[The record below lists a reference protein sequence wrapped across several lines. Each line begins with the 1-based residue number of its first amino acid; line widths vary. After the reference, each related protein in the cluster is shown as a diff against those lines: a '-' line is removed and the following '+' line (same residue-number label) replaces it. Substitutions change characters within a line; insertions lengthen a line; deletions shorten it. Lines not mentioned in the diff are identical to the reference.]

1 MYASAA
7 FQSPDYPTPNA
18 STVGGSPT
26 EHAPERHIALV
37 ASRADAYKH
46 EVEELRVALAKAKL
60 AAQHQTEEHEKAMAA
75 LTAELEARGRGE
87 MLARARCEASE
98 VELRGARQ
106 QLGKLREQLKRD
118 GSERA
123 NALGAEVLDRC
134 KFAFRS
140 LARRGFA
147 ASVLAWRRRALH
159 GGVARWAANAR
170 LMEAA
175 EVESEALMIV
185 KQASGYARAE
195 ARAADRMSA
204 EARLRDVCDHA
215 RINRLRNYFDAEDR
229 SDARSVLAAWRLA
242 ACAHAAETDLHE
254 VAGRLRHAQAAIRE
268 VVDGKSQ
275 HEDQNKRQTALSK
288 LLLGVASLHGVR
300 RVKRDRLWSLQLGF
314 RPWVILSLTEHL
326 QRAELLKG
334 DLAKSNQSITT
345 THMRVE
351 SLRSE
356 LSQTREKLALAQ
368 KRMRDAEGQAKAK
381 GDSLQKA
388 EEEKAKSEQLAK
400 LARGKMEALEREKF
414 SCLSTARKEKMGA
427 VAIRREMASN
437 AIKGFLL
444 RRAQMRMARGLHK
457 WLHAADA
464 IVVKRSAMVRETQAW
479 AAAEMEVEA
488 AEEVMAREE
497 AALAYEE
504 EQSRLAHQQ
513 QLAHYEQLTRKAS
526 NRAADEEVLSPSHQ
540 QDAQIFAEIAAET
553 GVDEDPEA
561 MEAGEEVVGGWEPIG
576 DLAVVPT
583 APHTWREPIAPP
595 PPTASPQ
602 TSQIVVGTK
611 QPPIPRRSTVTHS
624 RPNPPVVHT
633 RPEPRSRS
641 SRGAR

>member
-1 MYASAA
+1 
-7 FQSPDYPTPNA
+7 
-18 STVGGSPT
+18 
-26 EHAPERHIALV
+26 
-37 ASRADAYKH
+37 
-46 EVEELRVALAKAKL
+46 
-60 AAQHQTEEHEKAMAA
+60 
-75 LTAELEARGRGE
+75 
-87 MLARARCEASE
+87 

-134 KFAFRS
+134 KLAFRS

-215 RINRLRNYFDAEDR
+215 RINRLRNYFEAEDR

-334 DLAKSNQSITT
+334 DLAKSNQ
-345 THMRVE
+345 
-351 SLRSE
+351 
-356 LSQTREKLALAQ
+356 
-368 KRMRDAEGQAKAK
+368 
-381 GDSLQKA
+381 
-388 EEEKAKSEQLAK
+388 
-400 LARGKMEALEREKF
+400 
-414 SCLSTARKEKMGA
+414 
-427 VAIRREMASN
+427 
-437 AIKGFLL
+437 
-444 RRAQMRMARGLHK
+444 
-457 WLHAADA
+457 
-464 IVVKRSAMVRETQAW
+464 
-479 AAAEMEVEA
+479 
-488 AEEVMAREE
+488 
-497 AALAYEE
+497 
-504 EQSRLAHQQ
+504 
-513 QLAHYEQLTRKAS
+513 
-526 NRAADEEVLSPSHQ
+526 
-540 QDAQIFAEIAAET
+540 
-553 GVDEDPEA
+553 
-561 MEAGEEVVGGWEPIG
+561 
-576 DLAVVPT
+576 
-583 APHTWREPIAPP
+583 
-595 PPTASPQ
+595 
-602 TSQIVVGTK
+602 
-611 QPPIPRRSTVTHS
+611 
-624 RPNPPVVHT
+624 
-633 RPEPRSRS
+633 
-641 SRGAR
+641 